1 MFLIGCM
8 TPSGTC
14 IGYGDSYQYSMGQD
28 NVTYVCG
35 ELGDLEPIEEG
46 K

>member
-1 MFLIGCM
+1 MSVPDEKLLN
-8 TPSGTC
+8 
-14 IGYGDSYQYSMGQD
+14 

>member
-1 MFLIGCM
+1 M
-8 TPSGTC
+8 TPSGSC
-14 IGYGDSYQYSMGQD
+14 IGYGESYQCSKGPE